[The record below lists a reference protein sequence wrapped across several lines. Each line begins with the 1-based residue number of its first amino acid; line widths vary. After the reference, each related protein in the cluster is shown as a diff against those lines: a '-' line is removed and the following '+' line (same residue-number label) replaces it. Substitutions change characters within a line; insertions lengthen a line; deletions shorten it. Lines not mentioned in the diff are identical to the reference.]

1 MNKGSSRGRKMGGTT
16 TPPIVCFV
24 LCDGNGENEK
34 KSPFFVHFAQTPKL
48 KRVFTILCFCDMIV
62 LDKKKNRSGKRFSF
76 FVTWRVT

>member
-1 MNKGSSRGRKMGGTT
+1 MGGTT

-34 KSPFFVHFAQTPKL
+34 KKPVFVHFAQTPKL

-62 LDKKKNRSGKRFSF
+62 LDKEKSRSGKRLSCY
-76 FVTWRVT
+76 WRVT